1 MGGWGSD
8 TAKQSTTGHSVVFN
22 GQLGLAW
29 RVQDGFAYMSGGMVE
44 VAERLGS
51 TWPSSFSLGASPHGL
66 SHTMV

>member
-1 MGGWGSD
+1 M
-8 TAKQSTTGHSVVFN
+8 VFS